1 MDQQPKIAAL
11 PEDFW
16 AEEDAQR
23 QSLEQ
28 IVAENGLGGYNEA
41 LPEDAYAEDEVAE
54 ESPVQTDETG
64 PTGDNEAES
73 AETPPGEIGDQ
84 PVEIS
89 DIDEAVNELTKRK
102 PM

>member
-1 MDQQPKIAAL
+1 MDQPKIAAL

-41 LPEDAYAEDEVAE
+41 LPDDAYSEDDTE
-54 ESPVQTDETG
+54 ETPVQTDETA
-64 PTGDNEAES
+64 PTDDDEEET
-73 AETPPGEIGDQ
+73 AETPTEEPEAATD
-84 PVEIS
+84 
-89 DIDEAVNELTKRK
+89 DIDEAENEPTKRK